1 MARIIEG
8 CKNHYTEE
16 TLFDYFMEREE
27 DMENCSKEDM
37 ENCSNCPNLRYV
49 GGTMTCA
56 MMERITSREEERK

>member
-1 MARIIEG
+1 MARITAG

-16 TLFDYFMEREE
+16 TLFDYFMERE
-27 DMENCSKEDM
+27 EDM

-56 MMERITSREEERK
+56 MMERITNKDDERK

>member
-27 DMENCSKEDM
+27 DMENCS
-37 ENCSNCPNLRYV
+37 NCPKLRYV